1 MLLGTLGT
9 APAAP
14 AGTGLPTATTCPGHL
29 AEKARCYSGQDANG
43 AYYTMAVP
51 KRWNGSLVV
60 HAHGGPDFSYDAST
74 PTEDLER
81 WAVMVDEGY
90 AWAAS
95 SYRRGGYGVRM
106 AAADTENVRRL
117 FADRFA
123 RPERTYLHGQ
133 SWGGNVA
140 AKVTE
145 THGSKR
151 GDHGIRQWLDI
162 GTGIPTEPN
171 LHQVAQ
177 AVAPEALVV
186 YADNDP
192 LVLKYAERLMR
203 STPQGRT
210 TYIEADINDPEALL
224 NAPELAEVLDL
235 DQPVALSLNAVLH
248 FVPDAQDPYGI
259 VNRLR
264 AALPSGSALALSHCT
279 PDFDPE
285 TWRKVTDFY
294 QNAGT
299 PGQVR
304 SKAEVARFFEG
315 LDLIDPGIVIGH
327 RWRPDTEPT
336 ASDAEVSTW
345 AAVGI
350 KP

>member
-1 MLLGTLGT
+1 MHLTERHGMTTMRAPRDIDTSRPHSARMYDYYLGGKDHFEVDQK
-9 APAAP
+9 AA
-14 AGTGLPTATTCPGHL
+14 
-29 AEKARCYSGQDANG
+29 ES
-43 AYYTMAVP
+43 
-51 KRWNGSLVV
+51 
-60 HAHGGPDFSYDAST
+60 
-74 PTEDLER
+74 
-81 WAVMVDEGY
+81 
-90 AWAAS
+90 
-95 SYRRGGYGVRM
+95 
-106 AAADTENVRRL
+106 
-117 FADRFA
+117 
-123 RPERTYLHGQ
+123 
-133 SWGGNVA
+133 VA
-140 AKVTE
+140 AVFPGVFVCARE
-145 THGSKR
+145 TRAFMHR
-151 GDHGIRQWLDI
+151 ATRVLARDHGIRQWLDI

-177 AVAPEALVV
+177 AVAPEARVV

-285 TWRKVTDFY
+285 TWRKVTDIY

>member
-1 MLLGTLGT
+1 MTTMRAPRDIDTSRPHSARMYDYYLGGKDHFEVDQK
-9 APAAP
+9 AA
-14 AGTGLPTATTCPGHL
+14 
-29 AEKARCYSGQDANG
+29 ES
-43 AYYTMAVP
+43 
-51 KRWNGSLVV
+51 
-60 HAHGGPDFSYDAST
+60 
-74 PTEDLER
+74 
-81 WAVMVDEGY
+81 
-90 AWAAS
+90 
-95 SYRRGGYGVRM
+95 
-106 AAADTENVRRL
+106 
-117 FADRFA
+117 
-123 RPERTYLHGQ
+123 
-133 SWGGNVA
+133 VA
-140 AKVTE
+140 AVFPGVFVCARE
-145 THGSKR
+145 TRAFMHR
-151 GDHGIRQWLDI
+151 ATRVLARDHGIRQWLDI
-162 GTGIPTEPN
+162 GAGIPTEPN

-177 AVAPEALVV
+177 AVAPEARVV

-259 VNRLR
+259 VNRLL
-264 AALPSGSALALSHCT
+264 AALPPGSALALSHCT

-285 TWRKVTDFY
+285 TWRKVTDIY

-304 SKAEVARFFEG
+304 SKAEVARFFDG